1 MKKIAIIQ
9 SNYIPWKG
17 YFDIINMVDEFFI
30 LDDVQY
36 TKRDFRNRNLIKT
49 PKGVKWI
56 TIPVKVKN
64 RYFQKINETLIA
76 DNSWAEKHWSKIK
89 QNYSK
94 ATYFNEYRKLFKSKY
109 ENANSKNLS
118 LINLRFI
125 KFINS
130 ILDIKTKISFP
141 NQSTLNVKDKN
152 LRLIEIC
159 KKSNANIYLSGP
171 SARSYIDID
180 IFKHNKINVEWM
192 SYTDYTKYNQL
203 FPPFNHFVSILDL
216 IFNQG
221 SEAKR
226 YMKSFRPNDN
236 HYE

>member
-1 MKKIAIIQ
+1 M
-9 SNYIPWKG
+9 
-17 YFDIINMVDEFFI
+17 
-30 LDDVQY
+30 
-36 TKRDFRNRNLIKT
+36 IKT
-49 PKGVKWI
+49 PNGAKWI
-56 TIPVKVKN
+56 TIPVRVKN

-76 DNSWAEKHWSKIK
+76 DNSWSEKHWNQIK

-94 ATYFNEYRKLFKSKY
+94 AKYFNEYRNLVKSKY

-130 ILDIKTKISFP
+130 ILNIKTKISFP
-141 NQSTLNVKDKN
+141 DKSTVDVKDKT

-171 SARSYIDID
+171 SAKSYIDID
-180 IFKHNKINVEWM
+180 IFKHNKIKVEWI
-192 SYTDYTKYNQL
+192 SYSGYTKYHQL

-221 SEAKR
+221 LHANK
-226 YMKSFRPNDN
+226 YMKSFRNNDKSL
-236 HYE
+236 

>member
-1 MKKIAIIQ
+1 MKKIAILQ

-49 PKGVKWI
+49 PKGLRWI

-64 RYFQKINETLIA
+64 RYFQKINETIIA
-76 DNSWAEKHWSKIK
+76 DNSWAESHWSQLR
-89 QNYSK
+89 QNYFKSK
-94 ATYFNEYRKLFKSKY
+94 YFNEYKTIFEDLY
-109 ENANSKNLS
+109 LNINSKSLS
-118 LINLRFI
+118 KINF
-125 KFINS
+125 KFLKTINE
-130 ILDIKTKISFP
+130 ILGIRTKVSYPNKTSKNS
-141 NQSTLNVKDKN
+141 KDKN

-171 SARSYIDID
+171 SAKNYLNLNE
-180 IFKHNKINVEWM
+180 FKNFGVKVEWM
-192 SYTDYTKYNQL
+192 SYENYIEYDQL

-216 IFNQG
+216 IFNHG
-221 SEAKR
+221 LNSKK
-226 YMKSFRPNDN
+226 YMKSFKPQSSIL
-236 HYE
+236 